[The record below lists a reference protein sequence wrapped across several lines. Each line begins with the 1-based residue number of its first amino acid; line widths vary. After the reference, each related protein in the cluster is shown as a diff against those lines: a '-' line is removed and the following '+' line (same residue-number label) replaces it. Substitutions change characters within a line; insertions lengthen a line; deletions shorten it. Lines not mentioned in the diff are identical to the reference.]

1 MERKHYLDH
10 LRAFLMFLGIPYHTA
25 MIYSANTDWLV
36 SSVETSFLLTW
47 VFQFTHTFRMPAF
60 MIISGFFAMMM
71 IRKQGDAVWLR
82 SRFFRLGVP
91 LVSVALL
98 VNPWQML
105 ARALGAPDV
114 QAAGAPDA
122 WQHWLSLLSS
132 PGGHWVEQ
140 LWFLVDLLIYST
152 VLALGW
158 RYGAKLRLGSLCNAG
173 LDLIGRDRKNAVMA
187 LILTGTG
194 VVAAAT
200 AGSMLDLNILLSGMI
215 QTIRTVAFAP
225 FFLLGA
231 ALAYRPEWL
240 DRFTTIHWPA
250 GIAAAAAC
258 LILTLVEPQAEPVY
272 KAASYFLTPVAG
284 ILSAHVL
291 LCAARRWF
299 NHANALTRRMAD
311 ASMDVYLFHMVF
323 VCWFG
328 LLFTNTSWPV
338 MGEFALIVIGT
349 TIASFGVHTLVRR
362 SETLRFLFNGVS
374 SSGISASGRSR
385 ERRYVRSLQNG
396 P

>member
-25 MIYSANTDWLV
+25 MIYSTNIDWLV

-47 VFQFTHTFRMPAF
+47 VFEFTHTFRMPAF
-60 MIISGFFAMMM
+60 MIVSGFFAVMM
-71 IRKQGDAVWLR
+71 IRKQGEGVWLR
-82 SRFFRLGVP
+82 SRLLRLGVP

-105 ARALGAPDV
+105 ARALAASDMPGAR
-114 QAAGAPDA
+114 QI
-122 WQHWLSLLSS
+122 WLSMLSS

-140 LWFLVDLLIYST
+140 LWFLADLLIYST

-158 RYGAKLRLGSLCNAG
+158 RYGGKLRLEPVCNTV
-173 LDLIGRDRKNAVMA
+173 LDLIGRDWKSVA
-187 LILTGTG
+187 LALTLVGAG
-194 VVAAAT
+194 AVAAAT

-215 QTIRTVAFAP
+215 QAIRTITFAP

-240 DRFTTIHWPA
+240 ERFTTLYWPA
-250 GIAAAAAC
+250 CVAAGVAC
-258 LILTLVEPQAEPVY
+258 VSLTLVEPMAQPAY
-272 KAASYFLTPVAG
+272 KAASYFLTPIAG

-291 LCAARRWF
+291 LSVSRRWF
-299 NHANALTRRMAD
+299 NHANAVGRRMAD

-328 LLFTNTSWPV
+328 LLFTRISWPV
-338 MGEFALIVIGT
+338 MGEFAVIVIGT
-349 TIASFGVHTLVRR
+349 MIASFSVHSMVRR
-362 SETLRFLFNGVS
+362 SETLRFLFNGISPRVH
-374 SSGISASGRSR
+374 SGG
-385 ERRYVRSLQNG
+385 RRYIRGFQSG